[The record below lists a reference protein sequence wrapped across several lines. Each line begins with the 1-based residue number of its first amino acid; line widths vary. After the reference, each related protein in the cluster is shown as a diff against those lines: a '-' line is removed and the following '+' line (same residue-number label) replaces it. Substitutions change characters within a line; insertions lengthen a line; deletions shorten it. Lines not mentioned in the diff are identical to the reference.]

1 VLPKARRRGFGK
13 RLFEHAMLHAR
24 NRGVVSIFIHA
35 LSENTAMLKIARDA
49 GATVQRD
56 GPECEAWL
64 ALPPDS
70 IASHL
75 DEFWVERAA
84 ELDYRL
90 KHHAHHVENLF
101 KRSEKA

>member
-1 VLPKARRRGFGK
+1 MPAPP
-13 RLFEHAMLHAR
+13 
-24 NRGVVSIFIHA
+24 S
-35 LSENTAMLKIARDA
+35 S
-49 GATVQRD
+49 ATVPKPRP
-56 GPECEAWL
+56 GWPCRRTR
-64 ALPPDS
+64 

-75 DEFWVERAA
+75 DEFLGERAA